1 MKRIYFTITAI
12 LAFACVQAQTAD
24 EVIQKHLQATGGSD
38 KWPTVKTLIMEAVA
52 VGQNGQEIITKITKV
67 QGKIIRREVDFGMGK
82 MKMVVTPESGW
93 FASPRNG
100 GSFQEM
106 PQGMLAEQSFELDI
120 NPLSDYAAKGS
131 KAELAGKEQV
141 DGKEAFKIKLTSS
154 KGKERNYFIDATSY
168 FLIKETFMS
177 NRERMRGGNG
187 GNAGATPSGPTE
199 VAITFDNFQKTPE
212 GFVFPFTI
220 STAGMGPKMNL
231 EKIEVNPA
239 VDEKSL
245 MEGIKQ

>member
-12 LAFACVQAQTAD
+12 LAFAFVQAQTAD
-24 EVIQKHLQATGGSD
+24 EVIQKHLQATGGAD

-100 GSFQEM
+100 GTFETM
-106 PQGMLAEQSFELDI
+106 PQGMLAEQSQELDI

-154 KGKERNYFIDATSY
+154 KGKERNYFIDATTY
-168 FLIKETFMS
+168 FLVKETFMS
-177 NRERMRGGNG
+177 NRERMRGGGNG
-187 GNAGATPSGPTE
+187 GNGGNGGGTPSGPTE
-199 VAITFDNFQKTPE
+199 VTVTFDNFQKTPE

-220 STAGMGPKMNL
+220 STAGM
-231 EKIEVNPA
+231 
-239 VDEKSL
+239 
-245 MEGIKQ
+245 